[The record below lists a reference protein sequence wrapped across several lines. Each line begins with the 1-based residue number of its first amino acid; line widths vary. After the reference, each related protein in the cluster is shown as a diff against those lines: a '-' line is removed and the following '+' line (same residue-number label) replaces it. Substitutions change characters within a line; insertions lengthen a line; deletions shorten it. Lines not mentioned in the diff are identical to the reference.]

1 MNRKFDAANGIVCSL
16 TGKIAAFEQKCEFF
30 VVDSSVVIP
39 VNSET
44 VLYAKELKSKLPAK
58 MYEQLQQQQDLPKA
72 IAAGVFVAIL
82 CSVVWAAIALWT
94 TLISSG
100 LAILLGV
107 AVGLSMRHAG
117 KGIDTSFAISG
128 AVISL
133 LGCLLGNFLAIIG
146 FIAGENE
153 LGYFETLIGFDYSYL
168 PDVMIETFA
177 IIHLVFYFLAAS
189 FAFSISRQAVTE
201 KDIKEM
207 NGK

>member
-1 MNRKFDAANGIVCSL
+1 MTREEHLEFCRRCMNRKFDASKGIVCSH
-16 TGKIAAFEQKCEFF
+16 TGEIAAFDKDCEVFE
-30 VVDSSVVIP
+30 VDSSVAITS
-39 VNSET
+39 NSET
-44 VLYAKELKSKLPAK
+44 VLDAVELKSKLPAE
-58 MYEQLQQQQDLPKA
+58 MYEQLRQQQDLPKA

-82 CSVVWAAIALWT
+82 CSVIWAAIALWT

-100 LAILLGV
+100 LAILLGA

-146 FIAGENE
+146 FIASDNE

-177 IIHLVFYFLAAS
+177 II
-189 FAFSISRQAVTE
+189 
-201 KDIKEM
+201 
-207 NGK
+207 